1 MYSEKISRPSRPSIT
16 RRNYVTKSLCS
27 IKGEALI
34 YKNSFVATENGVS
47 PIARYSSQLFD
58 TKHGKWKVERGKWSG
73 KRNVESGRGK
83 VESGVKNRESGEP
96 IDPPGL

>member
-1 MYSEKISRPSRPSIT
+1 MKKYLGHLGLQSQEETS
-16 RRNYVTKSLCS
+16 VTKSLCS

-58 TKHGKWKVERGKWSG
+58 IKHGKWKVERG
-73 KRNVESGRGK
+73 NVEWK
-83 VESGVKNRESGEP
+83 EESIVSSYLISHR
-96 IDPPGL
+96 